1 MPPSSAPSPP
11 QGSVV
16 EKDAEAAVY
25 GEQPS
30 LPVSSPPQTKAQRRT
45 ELVQVSTIAWIL
57 FLVGWN
63 DGSTGPLLLRIQES
77 YGVGYT
83 ILSLIFVFGCVGS
96 FVGSVSNIVFDS
108 KYGFGKLI
116 LLGSFLQIIGF
127 ALQAPHLP
135 FPVFVLAR
143 TITGF
148 GSAMQDSQGNGYV
161 ASLASNH
168 AGTPMAII
176 HAAYGAGAVAPPPK
190 NSLLLTPP
198 GALVS
203 PLVATQFARDEFIA
217 HNRWAYHFI
226 TTAGLTTLNTAVLAW
241 VFKGK
246 RQEECLAWVGQVSP
260 PKAEAEPGT
269 KQRSN
274 FRQIMAKPAVHAL
287 AAFLLVYA
295 GIEVTVGG
303 WIVSFMVT
311 VRGAGPSAGYIAS
324 GFFGGLTLGRIVLLP
339 INRLVSASLPA
350 GTNSPS
356 PQLGEYRAV
365 FLYTILA
372 LGLQLIT
379 WLVPSIPAGATA
391 VSLVGLFL
399 GPLYPIAVNHAG
411 RLFPSSDGDG
421 LLTGIIGW
429 MAGVSTVGAAGAPFI
444 TGAIAGAGGKG
455 VGVVQPVIVAMLG
468 AMLGVWALVPRR

>member
-1 MPPSSAPSPP
+1 MPASSAPSPP
-11 QGSVV
+11 QSPVV
-16 EKDAEAAVY
+16 EKDAENAVLS
-25 GEQPS
+25 EQPS
-30 LPVSSPPQTKAQRRT
+30 LPVSPPPQTKAQRRT
-45 ELVQVSTIAWIL
+45 ERVQVSTIAWIL
-57 FLVGWN
+57 FLLGWN

-83 ILSLIFVFGCVGS
+83 VLSLIFVFGCTGS
-96 FVGSVSNIVFDS
+96 FVGSVSNVVLDS
-108 KYGFGKLI
+108 KYGFGKLM
-116 LLGSFLQIIGF
+116 LLGSFCQILGF

-143 TITGF
+143 TISGF
-148 GSAMQDSQGNGYV
+148 GSAMQDSQSNGYV

-176 HAAYGAGAVAPPPK
+176 HAAYGAGA
-190 NSLLLTPP
+190 
-198 GALVS
+198 LVS
-203 PLVATQFARDEFIA
+203 PLVATQFAREEFIA

-246 RQEECLAWVGQVSP
+246 RQEECLAWVGQVPP
-260 PKAEAEPGT
+260 PKMEADPGT
-269 KQRSN
+269 KKRSN

-287 AAFLLVYA
+287 AAFLLVYV
-295 GIEVTVGG
+295 GIEVTIGG
-303 WIVSFMVT
+303 WIVSFMIT

-339 INRLVSASLPA
+339 INRL
-350 GTNSPS
+350 
-356 PQLGEYRAV
+356 LGEYRAV

-379 WLVPSIPAGATA
+379 WLVPSIPVGATA

-411 RLFPSSDGDG
+411 RLFPSGDG

-429 MAGVSTVGAAGAPFI
+429 MAGVSTAGAAGVPFI

-468 AMLGVWALVPRR
+468 VMLGVWVLVPRR